1 MYLSPILYFLHFYNI
16 YIYIYIIHD
25 ILHIIDLFYY
35 MSDITVYNILEYIY
49 IYIWYCT
56 ILYTVH
62 CVKKNVLRSPYYKA
76 VLPAA
81 AASPGL
87 ECGLH
92 SRRDAPLSAERESK
106 GWKGLE
112 GLSCG
117 MLLFVRSFPKDS
129 GEWVRCFGFGNVK
142 VQACF

>member
-1 MYLSPILYFLHFYNI
+1 MVLY
-16 YIYIYIIHD
+16 YIIHST
-25 ILHIIDLFYY
+25 L
-35 MSDITVYNILEYIY
+35 
-49 IYIWYCT
+49 C
-56 ILYTVH
+56 
-62 CVKKNVLRSPYYKA
+62 KKDVLRSPYYKA

-92 SRRDAPLSAERESK
+92 SRRDAPLAAERESK

-142 VQACF
+142 VQACFWGFFNYLAS